1 MSSDQDWIIMFDKL
15 DIITIGESLIEL
27 SSDKS
32 LAYADSLDKYYGG
45 DTLATAVAALR
56 LGSKVGY
63 VSRVGMDYFKDF
75 LLDSW
80 QSEGLD
86 ISQIKLVDGFNGIYF
101 IARPSDGDKE
111 FAYYRKKTAAAN
123 LSIDDI
129 SVDYIKQA
137 SIVYSSGVTQS
148 LSLSAKEA
156 VKKAFLIAKEHNNM
170 VAYDPNYS
178 PKLWTIEEAKD
189 AFEDIE
195 DSVDIL
201 FLNLK
206 SDSQTLLGIQSID
219 KLIKYFWDKGISTVV
234 VKSHNDSGYYTGY
247 QGEIL
252 FTEFC
257 FDSVVD
263 TTSAGDA
270 FNGGFLH
277 AIASGLT
284 PFEAVHLA
292 SIVAGL
298 QSQNIG
304 AIKSIPFKKEVYN
317 KYKGSNE

>member
-1 MSSDQDWIIMFDKL
+1 MLEKL

-32 LAYADSLDKYYGG
+32 LTYADTIDKYYGG
-45 DTLATAVAALR
+45 DTLATAIAALR

-63 VSRVGMDYFKDF
+63 ISRVGMDHFKDF

-86 ISQIKLVDGFNGIYF
+86 ISQIKLVDGFNGLYF
-101 IARPSDGDKE
+101 IARPEGGEKE
-111 FAYYRKKTAAAN
+111 FAYYRKKTAATN
-123 LSIDDI
+123 LSIDDV
-129 SVDYIKQA
+129 SSEYIKSA
-137 SIVYSSGVTQS
+137 SMVYATGVTQS

-156 VKKAFLIAKEHNNM
+156 VKKAFAIAKENKIL

-178 PKLWTIEEAKD
+178 PKLWSKDEAKEAFEEIEES
-189 AFEDIE
+189 I
-195 DSVDIL
+195 DIL

-206 SDSQTLLGIQSID
+206 NDAQKLLEIQSID
-219 KLIKYFWDKGISTVV
+219 KLIKYFWDKGVSIIV
-234 VKSHNDSGYYTGY
+234 VKSHTDHGYYTGY

-252 FTEFC
+252 FTEFKAEKI
-257 FDSVVD
+257 VD

-277 AIASGLT
+277 AIASGLS
-284 PFEAVHLA
+284 PFEAVHIG

-298 QSQNIG
+298 QIQKIG
-304 AIKSIPFKKEVYN
+304 AIKSIPFKKEVYSI
-317 KYKGSNE
+317 YKGCNE